1 MLGELQLSA
10 ESTLVTLHGDLDL
23 VTVEELRDLLSRAC
37 EGEPGIVVVDLSDVP
52 FVDVLSLSAI
62 FASADGLRERGGAL
76 LVRGASGAVRRI
88 CALLNARDILAP
100 VIPAPRFAA
109 S

>member
-1 MLGELQLSA
+1 MLGELQLA
-10 ESTLVTLHGDLDL
+10 ADSTVVTLHGDLDL
-23 VTVEELRDLLSRAC
+23 VTVEELRDLLAEAC
-37 EGEPGIVVVDLSDVP
+37 DQKPSFVVVDLTDVP

-62 FASADGLRERGGAL
+62 LASADSLRDRGGSL

-100 VIPAPRFAA
+100 AVPSPRFAIQ
-109 S
+109 

>member
-1 MLGELQLSA
+1 MLGELHLTA
-10 ESTLVTLHGDLDL
+10 GSTVVTLHGDLDL
-23 VTVEELRDLLSRAC
+23 VTVEELRDLLAQAC
-37 EGEPGIVVVDLSDVP
+37 DREPGFVVVDLSDVP
-52 FVDVLSLSAI
+52 FVDVLSLSTI
-62 FASADGLRERGGAL
+62 LASADGLRERGGAL

-100 VIPAPRFAA
+100 AIPAPRFAA

>member
-1 MLGELQLSA
+1 MLGELQSA
-10 ESTLVTLHGDLDL
+10 AGSTVVTLHGDLDL
-23 VTVEELRDLLSRAC
+23 VTVEELRDLLARAC
-37 EGEPGIVVVDLSDVP
+37 EREAGMVVVDLSDVP

-62 FASADGLRERGGAL
+62 LATADGLRERGGAL

-100 VIPAPRFAA
+100 AVPAPRFAA